1 MARKKKSTKHLKIC
15 ENSDPAPRP
24 TQVVDK
30 LNGAGAA
37 SRKSQR
43 GLAAELASM
52 SRLQELSTRLVQGGD
67 STSLLLEIID
77 AAVALSGADLGNLQL
92 FDRHAKALKIVA
104 SRGFKKPFLEFFNFV
119 ENSEAACGISG
130 ITLLVDS
137 GHTMASVTGSYAP
150 GKPLIDL
157 IMGKVKL

>member
-1 MARKKKSTKHLKIC
+1 MALQKFGGQVMARKKKSTKHLKIC

-37 SRKSQR
+37 SRKSER

-77 AAVALSGADLGNLQL
+77 AAVTLSGADLGNLQL
-92 FDRHAKALKIVA
+92 FDQDPKALKIVA
-104 SRGFKKPFLEFFNFV
+104 SRGFKKPFLEFFNF
-119 ENSEAACGISG
+119 
-130 ITLLVDS
+130 
-137 GHTMASVTGSYAP
+137 
-150 GKPLIDL
+150 
-157 IMGKVKL
+157 